1 MFCNFELL
9 LIKYLIKNLII
20 DKQSDYTNEANKCL
34 YQTQIMWKNKVNL
47 CANDFSKSHFLFP
60 VKEDRLH
67 TCHFLELKAWNICK
81 SSRRLHGSCQPS
93 ITNCF
98 PIISSMNRNAV
109 YLCLTNIFLKLY
121 INECVQKMS
130 YAETMCLFVR
140 QYHFWYDT
148 GFDVSLLSS
157 FARCKLTKRHQVVN
171 HCRSISISISEQ
183 K

>member
-1 MFCNFELL
+1 MWLL
-9 LIKYLIKNLII
+9 T
-20 DKQSDYTNEANKCL
+20 KQSDYTNEANKCL

-47 CANDFSKSHFLFP
+47 CANDLSKSHFLFP

-81 SSRRLHGSCQPS
+81 SSRRLHGLCQPPV
-93 ITNCF
+93 TNCF
-98 PIISSMNRNAV
+98 LIISSMNRNAV
-109 YLCLTNIFLKLY
+109 HSCLTNIFSKLY
-121 INECVQKMS
+121 INECVQKI
-130 YAETMCLFVR
+130 MCLFVL

-171 HCRSISISISEQ
+171 HYRSISEQ